1 MKQVLFVA
9 LVSVGLL
16 FSQSVKAATFNVTDS
31 AGFQAALT
39 TAQDNDSTNTINLAQ
54 GTYEGP
60 FTYTAN
66 SGKTGDSLTITGES
80 KTNTFITNLTNS
92 SPALEI
98 NGATI
103 SVSGITFQD
112 FEFGLGIND
121 VAFGDPF
128 GALVVSVSDCIFEG
142 TGVLA
147 DTSELALDIEYSNEK
162 MDNGSVTISGNTFEN
177 IGNSSTYYGAGVHI
191 ETPSS
196 TSTPLSQ
203 ISISDNI
210 FTANYSNEWGGGLYI
225 ELGNNANTPVNITDN
240 QFNNNISEYEG
251 AGVYITL
258 DSNTSNIPIT
268 LSDNAFDGNQADSY
282 AGGVF
287 IETNG
292 DGGSITLTGNTF
304 SDNTAGS
311 GGGGAYFDV
320 RGDNTTLTIG
330 GVTDDA
336 NTFTHNSGGNG
347 SAFYVSSNSASV
359 DITITHNM
367 IGGTEESDG
376 NGDISTGRGAVY
388 ASFLG
393 DFTFQNNQILNN
405 QARRYAG
412 AYFIVSGNDTNTPSV
427 NISNN
432 EFSGN
437 IADITAGGFNLSLSC
452 ACSVTLDSNLISGNQ
467 AQEVGGAYVTLAN
480 GNLGNSAYIMNNIIV
495 NNQGTGSGY
504 NGGGLYL
511 SASDYDA
518 IQVINNTIAA
528 NSTTQ
533 DGGGAYF
540 NIGALDGQ
548 LGNYNNIY
556 WGNTAGQNG
565 QDVYIANN
573 PGSFAYN
580 DVTNVCAD
588 SGSTPTC
595 VTCSDDIT
603 QCDVSTLSFGQND
616 HNVGANPLFQTGSGN
631 TAAAYNLLESSPIIS
646 LGTDLSA
653 VNALLSYDY
662 DHQHPRPTP
671 GSGFVAIG
679 AIQYASNP
687 VLSVDPAS
695 KDYGTVSV
703 GSSTTQTFVLSNIG
717 NATLT
722 VSSIALSDTTN
733 FTLNVSPSSNPCGA
747 TPAVSPNG
755 SCNVEV
761 TFNPAAAQT
770 ISANLLISSDAAD
783 SPTSVDLSGSASD
796 SSCTPIFDIDIT
808 APSGEIEVGDNIT
821 WVVTMSNT
829 AACDSE
835 NTTFGAELSDNQE
848 AQSGSSANSSLSAI
862 RSSIASTTCSVSGVN
877 VSCALGTFAAN
888 SSMTFNIT
896 SKVTAA
902 GTLNIT
908 GSLTNQEGTAT
919 ASALA
924 TATAV
929 TPGLLSGEGCSLN
942 KSETSNLRNLWVYG
956 LVMLLPLL
964 RLNKQ
969 IRKSR

>member
-1 MKQVLFVA
+1 MKRLLFMF
-9 LVSVGLL
+9 LLCGGLL
-16 FSQSVKAATFNVTDS
+16 FSQSVKSATFNVTDS
-31 AGFQAALT
+31 ASFQVALT

-54 GTYEGP
+54 GTYTGP
-60 FTYTAN
+60 FTYIAN
-66 SGKTGDSLTITGES
+66 SGKSGDSLTIIGES
-80 KTNTFITNLTNS
+80 NANTFITNPGNT
-92 SPALEI
+92 ALSI
-98 NGATI
+98 QGATI
-103 SVSGITFQD
+103 NVSGITFMD
-112 FEFGLGIND
+112 FEFALEID
-121 VAFGDPF
+121 DAVFGDPF
-128 GALVVSVSDCIFEG
+128 GALNLTVTDCIFQG
-142 TGVLA
+142 TGQ
-147 DTSELALDIEYSNEK
+147 DEGTSELAVDIEYLNEK

-196 TSTPLSQ
+196 TSTPLSV
-203 ISISDNI
+203 ITISDNI

-225 ELGNNANTPVNITDN
+225 ELGNNANTPVNITGN
-240 QFNNNISEYEG
+240 QFNTNISEYEG
-251 AGVYITL
+251 GGAYIVL
-258 DSNTSNIPIT
+258 ESNASNIPIT
-268 LSDNAFDGNQADSY
+268 VSDNTFNGNQADSY
-282 AGGVF
+282 AGGIY
-287 IETNG
+287 IETNS
-292 DGGSITLTGNTF
+292 DGSSITLTGNTF
-304 SDNTAGS
+304 NANTSGS

-320 RGDNTTLTIG
+320 RGENSTLTIG
-330 GVTDDA
+330 GDEDDA
-336 NTFTHNSGGNG
+336 NTFTQNSGGNG
-347 SAFYVSSNSASV
+347 SAFYVSSNTATV
-359 DITITHNM
+359 DITITSNM
-367 IGGTEESDG
+367 IGGTQASNG

-393 DFTFQNNQILNN
+393 DLTFHNNQVLNN
-405 QARRYAG
+405 QARRYAA
-412 AYFIVSGNDTNTPSV
+412 AYFVVSADNTNTATV

-432 EFSGN
+432 EFTANTG
-437 IADITAGGFNLSLSC
+437 DITGGGLGVSLAC
-452 ACSVTLDSNLISGNQ
+452 ACSFTLNSNLISGNQ
-467 AQEVGGAYVTLAN
+467 AQEVGGAYITLSSGNMAN
-480 GNLGNSAYIMNNIIV
+480 DAYIMNNIIV

-504 NGGGLYL
+504 NGGGLNL
-511 SASDYDA
+511 TASDYDSVL
-518 IQVINNTIAA
+518 VINNTIAA
-528 NSTTQ
+528 NSTTL

-540 NIGALDGQ
+540 NIGVLDSQ

-565 QDVYIANN
+565 QDVYLVNN

-580 DVTNVCAD
+580 DVTNLCTDTGSVACA
-588 SGSTPTC
+588 
-595 VTCSDDIT
+595 TCSNDT
-603 QCDVSTLSFGQND
+603 NECDVSALTLGQND
-616 HNVGANPLFQTGSGN
+616 HNVGANPAFQTGSGN
-631 TAAAYNLLESSPIIS
+631 TAAAYNLLETSPVIS

-662 DHQHPRPTP
+662 DQEHPRPTP
-671 GSGFVAIG
+671 GSNFVAMG

-687 VLSVDPAS
+687 ILSVSPAS
-695 KDYGTVSV
+695 KDYGDVSV

-783 SPTSVDLSGSASD
+783 SPASVDLSGSASD

-835 NTTFGAELSDNQE
+835 NTTFSAELSANQE

-877 VSCALGTFAAN
+877 VSCALGIFAAN

-902 GTLNIT
+902 GILNIT
-908 GSLTNQEGTAT
+908 GSLTNQAGTAT

-942 KSETSNLRNLWVYG
+942 KSETSSLRNLWVYG

-964 RLNKQ
+964 RLSKQ
-969 IRKSR
+969 MRKRR